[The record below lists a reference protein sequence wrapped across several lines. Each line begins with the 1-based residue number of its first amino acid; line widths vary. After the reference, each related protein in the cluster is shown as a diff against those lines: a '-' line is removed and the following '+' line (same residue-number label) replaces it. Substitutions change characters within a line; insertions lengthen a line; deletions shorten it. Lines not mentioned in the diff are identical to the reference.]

1 MNDDGTVRTVKS
13 KPAIGVPDLVVE
25 VGRIFRFGLV
35 GVLATLVYALTAA
48 VAVDIFLIPP
58 VPASILAQAM
68 SAGVSYVGIDLHVSS
83 EGRPP
88 GLPLALHDNCGSH
101 VATTVGVTWFCTDIA
116 DFPSHYDRDRNCL
129 NPSHQL
135 RV

>member
-48 VAVDIFLIPP
+48 VAVEIF
-58 VPASILAQAM
+58 
-68 SAGVSYVGIDLHVSS
+68 
-83 EGRPP
+83 
-88 GLPLALHDNCGSH
+88 
-101 VATTVGVTWFCTDIA
+101 
-116 DFPSHYDRDRNCL
+116 
-129 NPSHQL
+129 
-135 RV
+135 